1 MTYRADNFQNAIKR
15 LTRKIKTAI
24 KYAAFSPRVVLT
36 LYDMI
41 DDYIIAHPKNAT
53 PVRSDSTSNTTMES
67 KNSRDGIPILDAC
80 VRPTSEIPTL
90 VIDLH

>member
-1 MTYRADNFQNAIKR
+1 MKR

-41 DDYIIAHPKNAT
+41 EDYIIAHPKNGT
-53 PVRSDSTSNTTMES
+53 PARGDSTPKMTMES
-67 KNSRDGIPILDAC
+67 
-80 VRPTSEIPTL
+80 
-90 VIDLH
+90 